1 MLNGQYQTLNPQKKL
16 TSESEDFMS
25 AVGFDFGT
33 YNLVSCKRDKNKDFV
48 FKREVNAFIDLPLEN
63 RFVFNMMKQAG
74 VPLIERE
81 NIGYALGEA
90 AINMAYTL
98 PTLELKRPMKDG
110 CVNPKEKDAFQI
122 MSIMA
127 HSLIDPIAK
136 DGTKLY
142 YSVPANA
149 INQETDADYHSKVLQ
164 AIFKSYKSED
174 GFAVDAKPINE
185 ALAIVYSE
193 LGAKAFTGIGVSC
206 LCPGTKVYTNNG
218 IVNIEDVKIGDEVLT
233 HKGRWRT
240 VNDTVASFHSGK
252 MVNMTV
258 SGVSGNDLEYKFVDN
273 HKLYVYRDNQWQW
286 IGCDDVVEGDIVGEP
301 IENFNENANRT
312 AISIPFRN
320 TCSKVWTVKDYPI
333 SEELC
338 ELIGY
343 FLGDGSFS
351 KAEGA
356 LNFDFANHEKDNI
369 KRIIELFKIVFDK
382 DAKATKKSD
391 TCTRVKCYSKPL
403 VKWFADNCYSSKQK
417 KCPFDI
423 SQLTDN
429 ECKAL
434 LAGLINSDGMISEN
448 SINFYNST
456 SNLVALCKRLFSRIG
471 VAASIDSRAPRSHF
485 AKSLGRTITAKKSEY
500 RVTTGQQKSFDIMEE
515 ILGYKRTKKTQDS
528 NRIYKIENGFLMTKV
543 KKIEIGE
550 YTGLVYD
557 LRVTEDHSFSGPN
570 LTIKNCGAGM
580 VNVCYA
586 MYGNPIFQFAIV
598 NSGDWIDKQA
608 ARATGESPTF
618 INKEKTKV
626 DLTKEPKNL
635 IERAII
641 TQYRLMIEK
650 TVQGIKEGLSNAK
663 KSVKSEHPVD
673 IVVAGGTSA
682 ATGFSEIFADVIKQ
696 AELSIAVGDVIRPSE
711 PLYSVAKGCL
721 IAAENA

>member
-1 MLNGQYQTLNPQKKL
+1 
-16 TSESEDFMS
+16 MS
-25 AVGFDFGT
+25 NFIGYDAGT
-33 YNLVSCKRDKNKDFV
+33 YTAVCCKRDKNNNFIYK
-48 FKREVNAFIDLPLEN
+48 KEINAFLELPLEN

-81 NIGYALGEA
+81 NVAYALGEA
-90 AINMAYTL
+90 AMNMAYTL

-110 CVNPKEKDAFQI
+110 CVNPKERDAFQI

-127 HSLIDPIAK
+127 HSLIDPVEK
-136 DGTKLY
+136 DGAKLY

-149 INQETDADYHSKVLQ
+149 INQETDADYHSKVLE
-164 AIFKSYKSED
+164 AIFKSYESDD
-174 GFAVDAKPINE
+174 GNKVEPKPINE
-185 ALAIVYSE
+185 ALAVVYAE
-193 LGAKAFTGIGVSC
+193 LGKKAFTGVGVSC
-206 LCPGTKVYTNNG
+206 LCPGTKIYSNKG
-218 IVNIEDVKIGDEVLT
+218 IVNIEDVKTGDEVLT

-240 VNDTVASFHSGK
+240 VNNTVASFHSGK
-252 MVNMTV
+252 MVNMTI

-286 IGCDDVVEGDIVGEP
+286 IGCDDIIEGDIVGEP

-320 TCSKVWTVKDYPI
+320 TCSKVWTIKDYPI

-338 ELIGY
+338 EIIGY

-356 LNFDFANHEKDNI
+356 LNFDFANHEKENI
-369 KRIIELFKIVFDK
+369 ERIIELFKIVFDK
-382 DAKATKKSD
+382 DAKATKKSE
-391 TCTRVKCYSKPL
+391 TCTRVKCYAKPL

-417 KCPFDI
+417 KCPFEI
-423 SQLTDN
+423 SQLNDN

-434 LAGLINSDGMISEN
+434 LAGLINSDGMISDN

-471 VAASIDSRAPRSHF
+471 IAATIDSRAPRSHF
-485 AKSLGRTITAKKSEY
+485 VKSLGRTITAKKSEY

-515 ILGYKRTKKTQDS
+515 ILGYKRIKETKNGNKF
-528 NRIYKIENGFLMTKV
+528 YKIENGFLMTRV

-580 VNVCYA
+580 INVCYA

-608 ARATGESPTF
+608 AKATGESPTF

-626 DLTKEPKNL
+626 DLAKTPETL
-635 IERAII
+635 VERAII

-650 TVQGIKEGLSNAK
+650 TIVGIKEGLATSNKAIK
-663 KSVKSEHPVD
+663 AENPVD
-673 IVVAGGTSA
+673 FVVAGGTSMA
-682 ATGFSEIFADVIKQ
+682 KGFTDIFSESLKSAK
-696 AELSIAVGDVIRPSE
+696 LSIPVGEVIRPAE
-711 PLYSVAKGCL
+711 PLFSVAKGCL
-721 IAAENA
+721 IAAEAAG